1 MSQMLK
7 SSGAMGI
14 ATLVSRFLGL
24 AREIVYGWF
33 MGTSAVASAFVLAF
47 TIPNLFRRLL
57 GEGVLSAAFIPIFKA
72 KEKQEGEVEV
82 WRASNAV
89 ISGLV
94 IASTIICIAV
104 VLIVTVIL
112 VFFSHRFGAEDL
124 YVFSH
129 RINADDLLMLHLLR
143 IMFPYMILACL
154 AAVMMGI
161 LNARGHFFIPTLGA
175 ASLNIVMIASVF
187 IANRDILF
195 HPGKGHELPDADL
208 RAKIFVL
215 AYGVLAA
222 GVAQACFQLPSL
234 YREGFRFRWVSPWR
248 DPTVHRVVQ
257 QMIPASVGVAAFQIN
272 VALTQLLAYGVDS
285 HINSEFNYAT
295 RLMEVPQGV
304 FGISLATVLLSTLS
318 GLAVEKN
325 FAGFRSMLRQG
336 LSHVFFINLIASIL
350 LFILAEPIVRLLFE
364 RGRFTAHSTT
374 QVSFAVMC
382 LVPGLVAFSCTNIL
396 ARAFYALGDIKT
408 PMRISIFCLLINL
421 IFTALFLFRFNL
433 GSGALGLANTLTS
446 AFNVALLG
454 TFLGKKLK
462 TLELTQFYQAV
473 PRVLIAAAAAAA
485 VAWFSRNYWISHLGH
500 SNFAL
505 KAGEVFVP
513 MTLAGAFYF
522 AISLFLRVPS
532 AQDIINLVR
541 RR

>member
-1 MSQMLK
+1 MLK
-7 SSGAMGI
+7 SSGAMGV
-14 ATLVSRFLGL
+14 ATLTSRFLGL

-72 KEKQEGEVEV
+72 KEKNEGEAEV

-94 IASTIICIAV
+94 IAATIISLVAV
-104 VLIVTVIL
+104 VVVTIIL
-112 VFFSHRFGAEDL
+112 LFFSSRLNPDA
-124 YVFSH
+124 V
-129 RINADDLLMLHLLR
+129 LMLSLLR

-187 IANRDILF
+187 IANRNLLF
-195 HPGKGHELPDADL
+195 HPGHGHELSDSEI
-208 RAKIFVL
+208 RTKIFVL

-234 YREGFRFRWVSPWR
+234 SREGFRFRWVSPWR
-248 DPTVHRVVQ
+248 DPTVRKVVQ
-257 QMIPASVGVAAFQIN
+257 QMIPASIGVAAFQIN
-272 VALTQLLAYGVDS
+272 VALTQSVAFGVDS
-285 HINSEFNYAT
+285 HINSEFSYAT

-336 LSHVFFINLIASIL
+336 LAHVFFVNLIASIL

-364 RGRFTAHSTT
+364 RGNFTAHSTAK
-374 QVSFAVMC
+374 VSFAVMC

-408 PMRISIFCLLINL
+408 PMRISIFCLAINL
-421 IFTALFLFRFNL
+421 IFTALFLFQFNL
-433 GSGALGLANTLTS
+433 GSGALGLANTLSS

-462 TLELTQFYQAV
+462 TLELTEFYRAI
-473 PRVLIAAAAAAA
+473 PGVLVCAALAA
-485 VAWFSRNYWISHLGH
+485 VIAWYARNFWINHFGH
-500 SNFAL
+500 ATFAL
-505 KAGEVFVP
+505 KLGEVFVP
-513 MTLAGAFYF
+513 MTFAAIIYF
-522 AISLFLRVPS
+522 AAALLLRVPS
-532 AQDIINLVR
+532 AQDIINLIR